1 MYITYGRVACP
12 FKVHGEVIHLRAVM
26 VFYKNRTIAIE
37 IGFVAMVS
45 FKTRNQQQIQIS
57 KKKFFYAPLNRN
69 EMK

>member
-45 FKTRNQQQIQIS
+45 FKTRNQQQIQI
-57 KKKFFYAPLNRN
+57 
-69 EMK
+69 